1 MSKHYDYLAIGGG
14 SGGIASINRAAMYGQ
29 KCALIEAK
37 ALGGTCV
44 NVGCVPKKVMWHA
57 AQIREAI
64 HLYGPDY
71 GFDTTINHF
80 DWEKLVASRSAYID
94 RIHTSYDN
102 VLGKNNV
109 DVIKGFARFVD
120 AHTVEVNGE
129 IITAFDDILTFYKQH
144 GLFDRYRSEL
154 EYLAVSNL
162 FIAASVR
169 VLRMDVRHPLLTAF
183 HEYMHAHFPACR
195 ENTYLRRAG
204 RKTRLIFS
212 LLEKKRYKT
221 LALLFRLND
230 LRRRRPS

>member
-1 MSKHYDYLAIGGG
+1 MTKHYDYIAIGGG

-37 ALGGTCV
+37 DLGGTCV

-71 GFDTTINHF
+71 GFDATINNF
-80 DWEKLVASRSAYID
+80 DWDRLIASRTAYID

-120 AHTVEVNGE
+120 AKTIEVNGE
-129 IITAFDDILTFYKQH
+129 TITADHIL
-144 GLFDRYRSEL
+144 
-154 EYLAVSNL
+154 
-162 FIAASVR
+162 IATGGWR
-169 VLRMDVRHPLLTAF
+169 RLH
-183 HEYMHAHFPACR
+183 CR
-195 ENTYLRRAG
+195 
-204 RKTRLIFS
+204 
-212 LLEKKRYKT
+212 
-221 LALLFRLND
+221 
-230 LRRRRPS
+230 

>member
-37 ALGGTCV
+37 ELGGTCV

-80 DWEKLVASRSAYID
+80 DWDKLVASRSAYID

-102 VLGKNNV
+102 VLGKNKV

-129 IITAFDDILTFYKQH
+129 TITADHILIATGRPPEPPEPFQVWNTV
-144 GLFDRYRSEL
+144 LIPTVSSNCRRCRS
-154 EYLAVSNL
+154 A
-162 FIAASVR
+162 
-169 VLRMDVRHPLLTAF
+169 
-183 HEYMHAHFPACR
+183 
-195 ENTYLRRAG
+195 
-204 RKTRLIFS
+204 
-212 LLEKKRYKT
+212 
-221 LALLFRLND
+221 
-230 LRRRRPS
+230 